1 MANIHSE
8 NFDKTKIELIGFISF
23 LLGFG
28 QAVLIYIASS
38 YFAAIAGTENIG
50 VFYLA
55 AYVIELV
62 LLLNFHKAVSYLGR
76 SRMLIFLLLIKVLAL
91 LALVAV
97 SVSPF
102 GIFPLIVYIIVGSLS
117 WVALDMILESCS
129 TDRFSGRIRGLH
141 LTVMNAGFIFGP
153 FISTYLLGRFN
164 FEGVF
169 VFMAILYIFI
179 FLFSLIS
186 LRGFNGKLACRPTI
200 MNLLRA
206 VRKRKN
212 VLRAYYISC
221 VLEFFYALM
230 VIYTPLYLRG
240 LGLEWSEIG
249 IIFTAMLA
257 PFVILQYP
265 AGLLADKKT
274 GEKELLIISLAV
286 MGASTLAVYFVSST
300 AVAVWAVVLFITR
313 IGASLIEVLRDSYF
327 YKRIGS
333 GDIDL
338 IDFFRT
344 ARATAYITAAP
355 LSTILLLIFPLKA
368 IFLLIAAVVFSALYP
383 ALRLADSLP
392 ADRTSLPAGR
402 RSLLKD
408 PDLLK

>member
-1 MANIHSE
+1 MANIRSE
-8 NFDKTKIELIGFISF
+8 NMDKTKIELVSFISF

-38 YFAAIAGTENIG
+38 YFAAIVGTENVGI
-50 VFYLA
+50 FYLT

-62 LLLNFHKAVSYLGR
+62 LLLSFHKAVSYLGR
-76 SRMLIFLLLIKVLAL
+76 SRVLLFLLLIKVLAL

-102 GIFPLIVYIIVGSLS
+102 GIFPLIIYIVVGSLS

-129 TDRFSGRIRGLH
+129 TDRFSGRIRGLY
-141 LTVMNAGFIFGP
+141 LTVMNTGFIFGP

-169 VFMAILYIFI
+169 VFMAVLYIFI
-179 FLFSLIS
+179 FIFSLIS
-186 LRGFNGKLACRPTI
+186 LRGFDGKMVCRPTI
-200 MNLLRA
+200 INLLRA
-206 VRKRKN
+206 VWKRKN

-221 VLEFFYALM
+221 VLEFFYAMM
-230 VIYTPLYLRG
+230 VIYTPLYLQDLG
-240 LGLEWSEIG
+240 LGWDKIG
-249 IIFTAMLA
+249 IIFTVMLV

-265 AGLLADKKT
+265 AGFLADKKT
-274 GEKELLIISLAV
+274 GEKELLIVSLAI

-300 AVAVWAVVLFITR
+300 AVAVWAAVLFITR

-344 ARATAYITAAP
+344 ARAMAYITAAV

-368 IFLLIAAVVFSALYP
+368 VFLLVAAVVFSALYP
-383 ALRLADSLP
+383 ALKLADNKSEKEI
-392 ADRTSLPAGR
+392 AIHS
-402 RSLLKD
+402 
-408 PDLLK
+408 

>member
-1 MANIHSE
+1 MFNCRSE

-28 QAVLIYIASS
+28 QAVLIYITSS
-38 YFAAIAGTENIG
+38 YLAAAAGTENVG

-55 AYVIELV
+55 AYAVELFI
-62 LLLNFHKAVSYLGR
+62 LLNFHKAINYFGR
-76 SRMLIFLLLIKVLAL
+76 SRALLFLLLAKTFL
-91 LALVAV
+91 LTALVAF
-97 SVSPF
+97 SVSPL
-102 GIFPLIVYIIVGSLS
+102 GIIPLMLYVIIGSLS
-117 WVALDMILESCS
+117 WVVLDMILESCS
-129 TDRFSGRIRGLH
+129 ADRFSGRIRGLH

-169 VFMAILYIFI
+169 IFMAVLYIFI
-179 FLFSLIS
+179 FAFSLVS
-186 LRGFNGKLACRPTI
+186 LRGFDGKAARRPTI
-200 MNLLRA
+200 VNLLRA

-221 VLEFFYALM
+221 VLEFFYAIM
-230 VIYTPLYLRG
+230 VIYTPLYLLD
-240 LGLEWSEIG
+240 LGLSWDKIG

-257 PFVILQYP
+257 PFVIFQYP

-274 GEKELLIISLAV
+274 GEKELLIVSLAI
-286 MGASTLAVYFVSST
+286 MGASTLMVYFVSST
-300 AVAVWAVVLFITR
+300 AVAVWAAVLFATR

-344 ARATAYITAAP
+344 ARAVAYITAAIF
-355 LSTILLLIFPLKA
+355 STILLLIFPLKTV
-368 IFLLIAAVVFSALYP
+368 FLLVAAVAFSALYP
-383 ALRLADSLP
+383 AFKLADNKSEKEI
-392 ADRTSLPAGR
+392 AGC
-402 RSLLKD
+402 
-408 PDLLK
+408 P

>member
-1 MANIHSE
+1 MTNSRAEHL
-8 NFDKTKIELIGFISF
+8 DRTKIELIGFISF

-28 QAVLIYIASS
+28 QAVLIYITSS
-38 YFAAIAGTENIG
+38 YFAAIAGTENVG
-50 VFYLA
+50 AFYLV

-62 LLLNFHKAVSYLGR
+62 LLFNFHKAVSYLGR
-76 SRMLIFLLLIKVLAL
+76 SRTLIFLLLIKVLAL

-97 SVSPF
+97 SVSPL
-102 GIFPLIVYIIVGSLS
+102 GIFPLIIYIIIGSLS

-129 TDRFSGRIRGLH
+129 ADRFSGRIRGIH
-141 LTVMNAGFIFGP
+141 LTVMNTGFIFGP

-169 VFMAILYIFI
+169 VFMSILYIFI
-179 FLFSLIS
+179 FLFSLVS
-186 LRGFNGKLACRPTI
+186 LRGFDGKMVRRPTI
-200 MNLLRA
+200 INLLRA
-206 VRKRKN
+206 VWKRKN

-221 VLEFFYALM
+221 VLEFFYAMM
-230 VIYTPLYLRG
+230 VIYTPLYLLG
-240 LGLEWSEIG
+240 LGLGWDKIG
-249 IIFTAMLA
+249 IIFTVMLV

-274 GEKELLIISLAV
+274 GEKELLIVSLAI

-300 AVAVWAVVLFITR
+300 AVAVWAAVLFITR

-344 ARATAYITAAP
+344 ARAAAYITAAV
-355 LSTILLLIFPLKA
+355 LSTILLLIFPLKTVF
-368 IFLLIAAVVFSALYP
+368 ILVAAVVFSALYP
-383 ALRLADSLP
+383 ALKLVDNKSEKETANP
-392 ADRTSLPAGR
+392 VY
-402 RSLLKD
+402 
-408 PDLLK
+408 